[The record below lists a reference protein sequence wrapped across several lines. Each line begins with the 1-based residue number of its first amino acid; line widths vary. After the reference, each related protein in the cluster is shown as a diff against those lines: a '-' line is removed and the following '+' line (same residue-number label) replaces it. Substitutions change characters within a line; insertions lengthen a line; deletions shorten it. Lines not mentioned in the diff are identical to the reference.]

1 MLPAA
6 KCIPVVQA
14 LQKIRDR
21 KLAVIGEGKTSG
33 CGGVKGGHYGAG
45 VPRDRLLPA
54 PESFRQRLSI
64 VGVFYLL
71 GGAPPQEGGL
81 RFGDLNALRIPAQEG
96 APADEDAL
104 GRRQPV
110 QRAVD
115 LLRCLVAHSCSLRI
129 VCEAAPIGKAAGVVG
144 GDQLGVGAQV
154 DDLLGVLAGGR
165 GVFTGNHA
173 KRGLLRFRGCIVVDE
188 GLEEALI
195 LPAGGRLIFP
205 TCLYTP
211 ADDLLFLDRKAF
223 FIQCDQAALGHIR
236 CDCSLFHIAG
246 DGGELGVAVG

>member
-1 MLPAA
+1 MWRR
-6 KCIPVVQA
+6 Q
-14 LQKIRDR
+14 RR
-21 KLAVIGEGKTSG
+21 
-33 CGGVKGGHYGAG
+33 HHGAG
-45 VPRDRLLPA
+45 IPRDRLLPA
-54 PESFRQRLSI
+54 PESLRQRLSI

-81 RFGDLNALRIPAQEG
+81 RLGDLNALRIPAQEG

-115 LLRCLVAHSCSLRI
+115 LLRCLVTHSCSLRI

-173 KRGLLRFRGCIVVDE
+173 KRGLPGFRGYIVVDE

-195 LPAGGRLIFP
+195 LPAGGRLIFR
-205 TCLYTP
+205 TCFHAP
-211 ADDLLFLDRKAF
+211 ADHLFF
-223 FIQCDQAALGHIR
+223 LG
-236 CDCSLFHIAG
+236 G
-246 DGGELGVAVG
+246 

>member
-21 KLAVIGEGKTSG
+21 KLAVIGEGKASG
-33 CGGVKGGHYGAG
+33 CGGVKGGHHGAG

-54 PESFRQRLSI
+54 PESLRQRLSV

-81 RFGDLNALRIPAQEG
+81 RFGDLDALRIPAQEG
-96 APADEDAL
+96 APTDEDAL

-115 LLRCLVAHSCSLRI
+115 LLRRLIAHGHGLRI
-129 VCEAAPIGKAAGVVG
+129 VCEAAPIGKAAGVIG

-165 GVFTGNHA
+165 GVFAGNHA
-173 KRGLLRFRGCIVVDE
+173 KRGLLRFRGCIVVDK
-188 GLEEALI
+188 GLKEALV
-195 LPAGGRLIFP
+195 LPAGGRFIFRA
-205 TCLYTP
+205 CLYAP
-211 ADDLLFLDRKAF
+211 ADHLLFLGGKP
-223 FIQCDQAALGHIR
+223 
-236 CDCSLFHIAG
+236 LFVQGDHAPLRQIFNNCPPLHIAG
-246 DGGELGVAVG
+246 DGGELGEAVG

>member
-21 KLAVIGEGKTSG
+21 KLTVIGERKTSG

-45 VPRDRLLPA
+45 VLRDRLLPA

-71 GGAPPQEGGL
+71 GGVPPQEGGL

-110 QRAVD
+110 QRTVN
-115 LLRCLVAHSCSLRI
+115 LLRRLVAHGRGLRI

-144 GDQLGVGAQV
+144 GDQLGVGVQV

-173 KRGLLRFRGCIVVDE
+173 KRGLLRSCGCIVVDE
-188 GLEEALI
+188 GLEKALI

-205 TCLYTP
+205 TCLYAPT
-211 ADDLLFLDRKAF
+211 DHLFF
-223 FIQCDQAALGHIR
+223 LG
-236 CDCSLFHIAG
+236 G
-246 DGGELGVAVG
+246 

>member
-110 QRAVD
+110 QRTVD
-115 LLRCLVAHSCSLRI
+115 LLRRLVAHSCSLRI

-165 GVFTGNHA
+165 GELPGDHA
-173 KRGLLRFRGCIVVDE
+173 KRGLLGFRGCIVVDK
-188 GLEEALI
+188 GLEETLI

-205 TCLYTP
+205 TSLYTP
-211 ADDLLFLDRKAF
+211 ADDLLFLDRKAL
-223 FIQCDQAALGHIR
+223 FIQCDQAALSHIR
-236 CDCSLFHIAG
+236 CDCPLFHIAG

>member
-71 GGAPPQEGGL
+71 GGTPPQEGGL

-110 QRAVD
+110 QRTVD
-115 LLRCLVAHSCSLRI
+115 LLRCLVTHSCSLRI

-144 GDQLGVGAQV
+144 GDQLGIGIQV
-154 DDLLGVLAGGR
+154 DDFFRMLAGRR
-165 GVFTGNHA
+165 GKHSGDHA
-173 KRGLLRFRGCIVVDE
+173 KRGLLRSCGCIVVDE

-195 LPAGGRLIFP
+195 LPAGGRLIFS

-211 ADDLLFLDRKAF
+211 ADHLFF
-223 FIQCDQAALGHIR
+223 LG
-236 CDCSLFHIAG
+236 G
-246 DGGELGVAVG
+246 

>member
-6 KCIPVVQA
+6 KCIPVVQT
-14 LQKIRDR
+14 LQKVRDR

-33 CGGVKGGHYGAG
+33 CGGVKGGHHGAG

-54 PESFRQRLSI
+54 PESLRQCLSI
-64 VGVFYLL
+64 VGVFYLP
-71 GGAPPQEGGL
+71 GGAPPQKGGL
-81 RFGDLNALRIPAQEG
+81 RLGDLNALRIPAQEG

-110 QRAVD
+110 QRTVD
-115 LLRCLVAHSCSLRI
+115 LLRRLVAHGRGLRI

-154 DDLLGVLAGGR
+154 DDLLGVLAGWR

-173 KRGLLRFRGCIVVDE
+173 KRGLPGFRGCIVVDE

-195 LPAGGRLIFP
+195 LPAGGRLIFR
-205 TCLYTP
+205 TCFHAP
-211 ADDLLFLDRKAF
+211 ADHLLFL
-223 FIQCDQAALGHIR
+223 
-236 CDCSLFHIAG
+236 
-246 DGGELGVAVG
+246 GG